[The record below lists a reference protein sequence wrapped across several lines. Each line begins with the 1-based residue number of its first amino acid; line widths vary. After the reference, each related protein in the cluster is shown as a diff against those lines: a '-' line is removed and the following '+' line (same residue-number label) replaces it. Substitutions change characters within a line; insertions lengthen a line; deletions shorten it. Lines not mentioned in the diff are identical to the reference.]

1 MDDTFQRNNTKIDV
15 KDDGSSLKETIV
27 ESSEVAVT
35 TPDGA
40 KENTNSSLMNH
51 ADKTLRERNGQ
62 ALVSK
67 SDTVNS
73 NFLLKGKLFENI
85 KCLSDSS
92 GEAQVFLV
100 TFEGHD
106 YVLKLYYPNYKC
118 KKELVQLLQNID
130 FEMIIK
136 IYDFGKNLY

>member
-1 MDDTFQRNNTKIDV
+1 MDDTLQRNNTKADV
-15 KDDGSSLKETIV
+15 RDDGSSLKETIV
-27 ESSEVAVT
+27 ESSDAGVT
-35 TPDGA
+35 TPDVA
-40 KENTNSSLMNH
+40 KEDTLSSLMNH
-51 ADKTLRERNGQ
+51 VEKTLRERNGNT
-62 ALVSK
+62 LMPK

-106 YVLKLYYPNYKC
+106 YVLKLYYPNYK
-118 KKELVQLLQNID
+118 
-130 FEMIIK
+130 
-136 IYDFGKNLY
+136 